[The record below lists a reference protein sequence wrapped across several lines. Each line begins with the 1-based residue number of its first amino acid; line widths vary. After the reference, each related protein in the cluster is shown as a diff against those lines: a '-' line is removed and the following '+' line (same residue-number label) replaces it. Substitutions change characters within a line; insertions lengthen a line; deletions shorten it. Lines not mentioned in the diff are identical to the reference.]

1 MPRPKKSNR
10 INQTRP
16 ASLTHPSSLI
26 PHPSEEES
34 SPPAT
39 ALAQVP
45 VEDLID
51 ELRHRGFLVAKADEG
66 RPEPVEASMI
76 ETIYDE
82 VLAQEL
88 ERRGWEC
95 FPPDGPDA

>member
-1 MPRPKKSNR
+1 MARPKKS
-10 INQTRP
+10 INDHARGIP
-16 ASLTHPSSLI
+16 LI
-26 PHPSEEES
+26 PFEEANAPETDLS
-34 SPPAT
+34 
-39 ALAQVP
+39 QVP

-66 RPEPVEASMI
+66 RPEPVEVPVI

>member
-1 MPRPKKSNR
+1 MPRPKKSTDGHGKDFSVLPFKE
-10 INQTRP
+10 IG
-16 ASLTHPSSLI
+16 A
-26 PHPSEEES
+26 
-34 SPPAT
+34 PAT
-39 ALAQVP
+39 DLSRVP

-51 ELRHRGFLVAKADEG
+51 ELHDRGFLVAKADEG
-66 RPEPVEASMI
+66 RPDPVEVPAI
-76 ETIYDE
+76 EAMYTE